1 MPWRDVAHLRQA
13 SVIRKPHQY
22 SLWDTFN
29 NCEKEEQQNMWKFDD
44 NLEQFAEPRS
54 GIHFKLGD
62 SGGSGSSP
70 YTCWAVTD
78 YVCGTLKTRPSRAEP
93 LHSGSMPFHVMQ
105 KFLSKITR
113 CLQRQALL
121 LGLLLVIWTNTLSVF
136 LLQNFTL
143 NSMHYMLLYD
153 LWNLW
158 NLLKITKNNSV

>member
-1 MPWRDVAHLRQA
+1 MLGNTSLMRTTCAGALVKMNIRSKLGFPAVWRAKAMLWRDAAHLRHA

-29 NCEKEEQQNMWKFDD
+29 NCEKEEQQDMWKFDD

-78 YVCGTLKTRPSRAEP
+78 YVCGTLKTKPNRTEPSRAASFRHHA
-93 LHSGSMPFHVMQ
+93 LSHVMQ
-105 KFLSKITR
+105 KFLFKITR
-113 CLQRQALL
+113 CLQRLA
-121 LGLLLVIWTNTLSVF
+121 
-136 LLQNFTL
+136 
-143 NSMHYMLLYD
+143 
-153 LWNLW
+153 
-158 NLLKITKNNSV
+158 